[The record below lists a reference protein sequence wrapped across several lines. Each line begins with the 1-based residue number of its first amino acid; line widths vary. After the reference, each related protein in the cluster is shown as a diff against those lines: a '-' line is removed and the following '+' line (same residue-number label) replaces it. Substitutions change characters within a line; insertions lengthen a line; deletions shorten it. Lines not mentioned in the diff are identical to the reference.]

1 MARSPRPMPLWIPIV
16 AAVCFALA
24 AILQTDTF
32 STVMFSIAAVALGL
46 TALVQWRMQR
56 RKQQPPA

>member
-1 MARSPRPMPLWIPIV
+1 MARSPKPVSLWLPIV

-32 STVMFSIAAVALGL
+32 STVAFSIAAVALAL
-46 TALVQWRMQR
+46 TAVIQWRMR
-56 RKQQPPA
+56 RRSQ